1 MAGIPYAAGPEWE
14 YLALRARSHGP
25 PTDLDSLFV
34 NVIVQRQL
42 AKPDTETKVLNLQT
56 LITKQGLRYGP
67 HDVTRFSFA
76 RLRELTGCRDLDLFF
91 YEDDV
96 PGVAIPDEA
105 SFQRLLLAVHHLGL
119 AGPQSPG
126 ERIYAPPVL
135 RFFAWPKPPPPSN
148 PLVVT
153 ILGPLIVLFLVI
165 VFILLWNLELGPVV
179 VGLIIIGTLVK
190 PRVESANENRWR

>member
-1 MAGIPYAAGPEWE
+1 MAGVPYAAGPEWS
-14 YLALRARSHGP
+14 YLALRTRSHGP

-56 LITKQGLRYGP
+56 LITKQGLGYGP

-76 RLRELTGCRDLDLFF
+76 RLRELTRSGDLDLFF
-91 YEDDV
+91 YEDAV

-105 SFQRLLLAVHHLGL
+105 SFQRLLLAVRHLGL

-135 RFFAWPKPPPPSN
+135 RFFARPKPPPPSN
-148 PLVVT
+148 PLVDA
-153 ILGPLIVLFLVI
+153 ILVFLILLGFVV
-165 VFILLWNLELGPVV
+165 VFILLWDLELGPVV

-190 PRVESANENRWR
+190 QSANENRRR